1 MNKHP
6 SAQHTEYSYS
16 VIASTPE
23 QLEEIEVYGILAQ
36 MWEHG
41 KLISAETLEGI
52 FCTREEAEEF
62 AAVLSEN
69 GVDPC
74 HLADVAE
81 DWLVR

>member
-1 MNKHP
+1 MNKHL
-6 SAQHTEYSYS
+6 SAQYTEYSYS
-16 VIASTPE
+16 IIASTPE
-23 QLEEIEVYGILAQ
+23 LLEEGEVYGILAE
-36 MWEHG
+36 MREHG
-41 KLISAETLEGI
+41 KLISAETVKDI

-62 AAVLSEN
+62 AAALREN

>member
-1 MNKHP
+1 MDKYLN
-6 SAQHTEYSYS
+6 AQHTEYRYS
-16 VIASTPE
+16 VVVSKYE
-23 QLEEIEVYGILAQ
+23 QFEETEVYGILAE
-36 MWEHG
+36 MREDG
-41 KLISAETLEGI
+41 RPVSTEILEDI

-62 AAVLSEN
+62 AAVLREN